1 MNMAMHNNL
10 SYTGSNMSK
19 KVILTG
25 LRTNAGYHLGNY
37 LGAILPMVRLQR
49 DHLGEYQVNM
59 FAPDLHSFTTEI
71 DYSTLHAQ
79 TMENLKVFVAAGM
92 PIEHADFYMY
102 RQSYIPAHSELTVIL
117 NNFTSFHELR
127 RMEQFEDKGGLSKGT
142 SKEDDFDPNQNFSE
156 LSYYLSSV
164 KDEED
169 INKIIE
175 DPSRAYQLL
184 KRLNNERNVRIERV
198 SLSNEKLNRV
208 TAGLFDYPV
217 LMAADILLYGAS
229 YVPVG
234 DDQRQ
239 HLELTR
245 DLGIRMNN
253 KFGELFTVP
262 EVWKKQLEFSNRL
275 EGARIRSLRN
285 PEKKMSKSVDDPSGT
300 IQLTDT
306 PDEAHKKIMR
316 AETDALGSIDWNWE
330 TQPGITNLLQI
341 YELLSGKTHED
352 VINEWKGKERY
363 GDLKTVVAEHVSV
376 FLQEFQAN
384 LASVDEDALVAKLE
398 ESELKMS
405 VVANETLLRVQKAVG
420 LRA

>member
-1 MNMAMHNNL
+1 
-10 SYTGSNMSK
+10 MSK

-49 DHLGEYQVNM
+49 EHLGKYQVNM

-71 DYSTLHAQ
+71 DYKTLHAQ

-92 PIEHADFYMY
+92 PVEHPDFYMY
-102 RQSYIPAHSELTVIL
+102 RQSYIAAHSELTVIL
-117 NNFTSFHELR
+117 NNFAYFGELS
-127 RMEQFEDKGGLSKGT
+127 RMTQYKEKAELSREQEMHLNVVIEVYEERYNNT
-142 SKEDDFDPNQNFSE
+142 SK
-156 LSYYLSSV
+156 
-164 KDEED
+164 DE
-169 INKIIE
+169 IRRIALRKIE
-175 DPSRAYQLL
+175 DA
-184 KRLNNERNVRIERV
+184 
-198 SLSNEKLNRV
+198 EKELQKNIPV
-208 TAGLFDYPV
+208 GLFDYPV
-217 LMAADILLYGAS
+217 LMASDILLYGAS
-229 YVPVG
+229 FVPVG

-253 KFGELFTVP
+253 KFGQLFTVP
-262 EVWKKQLEFSNRL
+262 EEWKKQLEFSHRL

-300 IQLTDT
+300 IQLSDT
-306 PDEAHKKIMR
+306 PDEAYKKVMK
-316 AETDALGSIDWNWE
+316 AETDTVGAVHWNWD

-341 YELLSGKTHED
+341 YELLSSKSHED
-352 VINEWKGKERY
+352 VLTEWEGRERY
-363 GDLKTVVAEHVSV
+363 GELKTVVAEHVAV

-384 LASVDEDALVAKLE
+384 LAQVDEDELIRKLE
-398 ESELKMS
+398 ASEKAMS
-405 VVANETLLRVQKAVG
+405 EVANATLARVQKAVG

>member
-1 MNMAMHNNL
+1 
-10 SYTGSNMSK
+10 MSK

-37 LGAILPMVRLQR
+37 LGAILPMVRLHR
-49 DHLGEYQVNM
+49 EHLGEYQVNM

-71 DYSTLHAQ
+71 DYNTLHKQ
-79 TMENLKVFVAAGM
+79 TMDNLKVFVAAGM
-92 PIEHADFYMY
+92 PIEHPDFYMY
-102 RQSYIPAHSELTVIL
+102 RQSYIPAHSELTVVL
-117 NNFTSFHELR
+117 NNFTYI
-127 RMEQFEDKGGLSKGT
+127 G
-142 SKEDDFDPNQNFSE
+142 E
-156 LSYYLSSV
+156 LSRMTQLKEKMGLESDVYL
-164 KDEED
+164 KAKNDGKKLLDEVLDSLLEF
-169 INKIIE
+169 K
-175 DPSRAYQLL
+175 PSHQQAERFI
-184 KRLNNERNVRIERV
+184 KRFKPFSQALAEKMVQERSENAV
-198 SLSNEKLNRV
+198 
-208 TAGLFDYPV
+208 GLFDYPV

-253 KFGELFTVP
+253 KFGELFSVP
-262 EVWKKQLEFSNRL
+262 EEWKKQLDFSHRL

-306 PDEAHKKIMR
+306 PDKAMKKIMR
-316 AETDALGSIDWNWE
+316 AETDTVGAINWDWEN
-330 TQPGITNLLQI
+330 QSGITNLLQI
-341 YELLSGKTHED
+341 YEQLSGKTHEE
-352 VINEWKGKERY
+352 VLTEWVGKERY
-363 GDLKTVVAEHVSV
+363 GELKTVVAEHVAV

-384 LASVDEDALVAKLE
+384 LANVDEAALIHKLE
-398 ESELKMS
+398 HSEAAMS
-405 VVANETLLRVQKAVG
+405 EVANETLLRVQKAVG

>member
-1 MNMAMHNNL
+1 
-10 SYTGSNMSK
+10 MSK

-49 DHLGEYQVNM
+49 EHLGEYQVNM

-71 DYSTLHAQ
+71 DYSTLYQQ
-79 TMENLKVFVAAGM
+79 TMDNLKVFVAAGM

-117 NNFTSFHELR
+117 NNFTYF
-127 RMEQFEDKGGLSKGT
+127 G
-142 SKEDDFDPNQNFSE
+142 E
-156 LSYYLSSV
+156 LSRMTQYKEKTLLNEAELSEAFNNFVEELDESEIKELNEDIV
-164 KDEED
+164 KDVD
-169 INKIIE
+169 ASKTPLHRLLHDKNNKITLLRALDKYIE
-175 DPSRAYQLL
+175 
-184 KRLNNERNVRIERV
+184 RLNA
-198 SLSNEKLNRV
+198 SKTAKAS
-208 TAGLFDYPV
+208 AGLFDYPV

-253 KFGELFTVP
+253 KFGDLFTVP
-262 EVWKKQLEFSNRL
+262 EEWKKQLEFSHRL

-306 PDEAHKKIMR
+306 PDEAMKKIMR
-316 AETDALGSIDWNWE
+316 AETDTVGKINWNWE
-330 TQPGITNLLQI
+330 NQAGITNLLQI
-341 YELLSGKTHED
+341 YEQLSGKSHE
-352 VINEWKGKERY
+352 VVLSEWVGKERY
-363 GDLKTVVAEHVSV
+363 GDLKTVVAEHVGV
-376 FLQEFQAN
+376 FLQEFHN
-384 LASVDEDALVAKLE
+384 SLASVDGAALERKLE
-398 ESELKMS
+398 ESEAAMAK
-405 VVANETLLRVQKAVG
+405 VANKTLLRVQKAVG
-420 LRA
+420 LR